1 MEDGVHTIS
10 YVVTNRMELDSIK
23 NVTFNLDA
31 TKPVVTVTSAVK
43 NAAVAQDEKYV
54 VSGATGETLTVTA
67 TDPGNDVGTGSG
79 VASTKVTVNGS
90 EKALAADNT
99 LTLADAGVYD
109 VVVTVTDK
117 AGNEAAQK
125 FTVIVNNETLTDE
138 ITQMRMVHR

>member
-10 YVVTNRMELDSIK
+10 YAVTNRMELDSIK

-43 NAAVAQDEKYV
+43 NAAVAQDEEYV

-67 TDPGNDVGTGSG
+67 TDPGSDVGTGSG

-90 EKALAADNT
+90 EKALAADNS

-117 AGNEAAQK
+117 A
-125 FTVIVNNETLTDE
+125 
-138 ITQMRMVHR
+138 